1 MEKET
6 LKRIFKFLEAKE
18 GHNAPFRW
26 KILNNEPITKEDL
39 NVGGDLNLE
48 RIEITSLPEGLN
60 VDGNLY
66 LYQSNITSIPKGLKV
81 RGLFLGDSKIK
92 SLPEDLEVKGLD
104 LSGTEITKLPKG
116 LKVDCNLVLKQSK
129 IESLPEGLIVG
140 NDLNLR
146 NCKNLKSL
154 PKGLKVGG
162 DLYIYG
168 TPLNEIEDNDEIREM
183 IKPGFIKGNIY

>member
-1 MEKET
+1 MQKSLLKKIDWKENFHDELT
-6 LKRIFKFLEAKE
+6 YNDRSGI
-18 GHNAPFRW
+18 
-26 KILNNEPITKEDL
+26 NNYK
-39 NVGGDLNLE
+39 NW
-48 RIEITSLPEGLN
+48 IEITSLPEGLN

-66 LYQSNITSIPKGLKV
+66 LYSSNITSIPKGLKV

-116 LKVDCNLVLKQSK
+116 LKVDYNLDLKQSK
-129 IESLPEGLIVG
+129 IESLPEDLRVG

-162 DLYIYG
+162 DFYIYG
-168 TPLNEIEDNDEIREM
+168 TPLNEIEDHEIREM
-183 IKPGFIKGNIY
+183 IKPGYIKGNIY